1 MVAPQDRDVAEPDAR
16 RLRDRVEAEAYV
28 ASVCFKHGPPRL
40 LGTELEWTV
49 HHEDDPWRPLDP
61 EHLAAALGPHAPRT
75 LVPDSPQLP
84 LPAGS
89 PVTLEPGGQVEI
101 SALPRESLAEL
112 FDSVTADLGALTDLL
127 GPAGLVLGT
136 QGTDP
141 FRPPRRVLDTPRYAA
156 MERAFEP
163 IGPHGITMMC
173 STAALQVCI
182 DVGEQEDVADR
193 WAAVCSLGPV
203 LVAAF
208 ANSPALAGEPTG
220 WVSSR
225 LRAVLG
231 VDPPRS
237 SPSAITEDPGAD
249 WASRVLDTPLL
260 CVRGPGDCWDAP
272 PGMTFADWLAGGLA
286 QPPTVDDLD
295 YHVSTLFTPVRPH
308 GYFEVRYLDAQDGD
322 GWMAPVALMA
332 ALMASRATVE
342 AVVELCKPV
351 ADRWL
356 DAARDGLA
364 DRQLAEVAS
373 AVVELGIRAMPDTG
387 LTHEV
392 AESITSDLDRVLHRA
407 SRRAIN
413 GRTF

>member
-1 MVAPQDRDVAEPDAR
+1 MTALQDRDIAEPDPR

-28 ASVCFKHGPPRL
+28 ASVCFKHGPPKL

-49 HHEDDPWRPLDP
+49 HHEDDPGRPLDP

-101 SALPRESLAEL
+101 SALPQASLAEL
-112 FDSVTADLGALTDLL
+112 FDSVTADLAALTDLL

-141 FRPPRRVLDTPRYAA
+141 VRPPRRVLDTPRYAA
-156 MERAFEP
+156 MERAFRP

-182 DVGEQEDVADR
+182 DVGEPEDVAGR
-193 WAAVCSLGPV
+193 WAAICSLGPV

-208 ANSPALAGEPTG
+208 ANSPNLAGEPTG

-237 SPSAITEDPGAD
+237 SPSAITADPEAD
-249 WASRVLDTPLL
+249 WANRVMDTPLL

-272 PGMTFADWLAGGLA
+272 PGMTFADWMAGGLA
-286 QPPTVDDLD
+286 EPPTVDDLD

-308 GYFEVRYLDAQDGD
+308 GYFEVRYLDAQDGA

-332 ALMASRATVE
+332 ALTASQSTVE

-364 DRQLAEVAS
+364 DRQLADVAS
-373 AVVELGIRAMPDTG
+373 EVVELGIQAMPDTG
-387 LTHEV
+387 LTDEV

-407 SRRAIN
+407 SRPASN